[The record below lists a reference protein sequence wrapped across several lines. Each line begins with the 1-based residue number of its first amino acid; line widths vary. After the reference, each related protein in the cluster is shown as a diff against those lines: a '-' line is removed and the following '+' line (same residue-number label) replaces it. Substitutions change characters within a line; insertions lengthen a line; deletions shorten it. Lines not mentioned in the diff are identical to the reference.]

1 MSRLRQG
8 SGGPDSSREGAGQP
22 GLTRR
27 VPGEPSPS
35 RDGAGGPGSSRRD
48 SGNLDV
54 VRGFVGR
61 RVVVVGDVM
70 LDHFLFGRVQRLS
83 PEAPVPIVEYDH
95 DDYRPGGAANVAM
108 NLAAL
113 GASVSL
119 IGVVGDD
126 EAAARLR
133 QLLTEGG
140 VEADHLVTDAERRT
154 TRKLRIVTQRQ
165 QQVARVDFESD
176 ADIAGPVA
184 RAVAEAIASRTA
196 QADIVLVSDY
206 LKGCIT
212 AETMAAV
219 RTGAAVKGIGVLVDP
234 KIPHLDLYRGVTL
247 VTPNQ
252 VEAETATHTRIR
264 TEDEAREAARQL
276 RERLRCT
283 SVVITRGEQGM
294 WVLDG
299 AATPVVEANF
309 AATALEVSDV
319 TGAGDTVIGTLAL
332 ALAARASLVDAARL
346 AAVAAGIAVS
356 RFGAV
361 AVTRDELASRL
372 TT

>member
-1 MSRLRQG
+1 VSHV
-8 SGGPDSSREGAGQP
+8 
-22 GLTRR
+22 LTPARAR
-27 VPGEPSPS
+27 T
-35 RDGAGGPGSSRRD
+35 
-48 SGNLDV
+48 LI
-54 VRGFVGR
+54 RGFEGR
-61 RVVVVGDVM
+61 RVVVIGDVM

-113 GASVSL
+113 GAVVSL
-119 IGVVGDD
+119 VGVVGDD
-126 EAAARLR
+126 EAAGQLRARLAD
-133 QLLTEGG
+133 GG
-140 VEADHLVTDAERRT
+140 VDASELVTDGTRRT

-176 ADIAGPVA
+176 VDIEGLVA
-184 RAVAEAIASRTA
+184 AQVEAAIAARVQES
-196 QADIVLVSDY
+196 DVVLVSDY

-212 AETMAAV
+212 AATMSAVLAAAT
-219 RTGAAVKGIGVLVDP
+219 RRGIGVLVDP
-234 KIPHLDLYRGVTL
+234 KIPHLELYRGVML

-252 VEAETATHTRIR
+252 TEAETATHARIR
-264 TEDEAREAARQL
+264 NDDEARDGARRL
-276 RERLRCT
+276 RERLGCT

-299 AATPVVEANF
+299 TTTPAVEANF
-309 AATALEVSDV
+309 ASTALEVSDV
-319 TGAGDTVIGTLAL
+319 TGAGDTVISTLAL
-332 ALAARASLVDAARL
+332 AIASHASLVEAAQL
-346 AAVAAGIAVS
+346 STIAAAVAVS

-372 TT
+372 AT